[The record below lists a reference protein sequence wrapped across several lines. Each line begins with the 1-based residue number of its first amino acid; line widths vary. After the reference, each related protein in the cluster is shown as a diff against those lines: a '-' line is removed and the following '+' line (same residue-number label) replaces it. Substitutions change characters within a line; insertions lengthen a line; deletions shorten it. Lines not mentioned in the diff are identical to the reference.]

1 MNARLGAE
9 LLVALALPCS
19 ILQAQTGGTCVPV
32 AQRGDRTLGCYITAR
47 QSLGPLPADAVLY
60 WHIDSFPTLA
70 AAEAARSGR
79 ATAVSS
85 LGTAWLFTL
94 ADSAWHSTAGHHV
107 AIIGPVPVVTA
118 DSLAAVY
125 MEGVFEPGM
134 KTVVHR
140 HAGAEAWYTLV
151 GSAMP
156 RDTARQAR
164 AASGRARHDSPGWGA
179 DDAGRHRQHRAS
191 LAGADPPGREPAEV
205 DTGNGLGAGRPVRLL
220 KARPATGYC
229 AGV

>member
-1 MNARLGAE
+1 MNARLGAG

-19 ILQAQTGGTCVPV
+19 ILQAQTGGTCEPV
-32 AQRGDRTLGCYITAR
+32 AQRGDRVLGCYITAR
-47 QSLGPLPADAVLY
+47 QSLGRLPADAVLY

-85 LGTAWLFTL
+85 LGAAWLFTL
-94 ADSAWHSTAGHHV
+94 ADSAWHSTAGHQV
-107 AIIGPVPVVTA
+107 AVIGPVPVVVA

-140 HAGAEAWYTLV
+140 HAGAEAWYTLEGAQCLETPQGKLV
-151 GSAMP
+151 
-156 RDTARQAR
+156 QR
-164 AASGRARHDSPGWGA
+164 AGEPGMMV
-179 DDAGRHRQHRAS
+179 
-191 LAGADPPGREPAEV
+191 P
-205 DTGNGLGAGRPVRLL
+205 
-220 KARPATGYC
+220 
-229 AGV
+229 AGVPMMLVGIGTTVRRSLVLILQDASQPRSTPAMDWVPAGLCQP

>member
-47 QSLGPLPADAVLY
+47 QSLGPLPANAVLY

-140 HAGAEAWYTLV
+140 HAGAEAWYTL
-151 GSAMP
+151 
-156 RDTARQAR
+156 
-164 AASGRARHDSPGWGA
+164 
-179 DDAGRHRQHRAS
+179 
-191 LAGADPPGREPAEV
+191 AGAQCLETPHGKLVQRAGEPGMIVP
-205 DTGNGLGAGRPVRLL
+205 
-220 KARPATGYC
+220 
-229 AGV
+229 AGVPMMLVGTGSTVRRSLVLILQDASQPRSTPAMDWVPAGLCDS